1 NRAWQEFSAA
11 HAVQVPHG
19 ALHYRDYARLFRPD
33 GSRSDDTAEAGIG
46 AVLLDEKPA
55 FEGEFTLADG
65 HSALRLLVRPF
76 SHDKLRGV
84 VVLQLDVSDR
94 KRAEERNRLLHTA
107 LDAAA

>member
-1 NRAWQEFSAA
+1 
-11 HAVQVPHG
+11 
-19 ALHYRDYARLFRPD
+19 

-107 LDAAA
+107 LDAAANAIVITDPDAVIEWANPAFAALTGYTPDEA